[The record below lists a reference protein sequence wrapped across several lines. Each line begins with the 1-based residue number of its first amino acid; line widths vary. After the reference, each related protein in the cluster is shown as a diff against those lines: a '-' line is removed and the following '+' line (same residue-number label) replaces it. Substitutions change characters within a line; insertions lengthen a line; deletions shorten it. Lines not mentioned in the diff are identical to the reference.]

1 MLQDDSTQGIIN
13 AEAVFN
19 EQVKSG
25 SKLYMAAGNY
35 GLALAALMQ
44 KNPEKARQHLQ
55 EVRKV
60 VGEKAAT
67 QSLALNSLAIET
79 KLAAGQ
85 ATEAVRDAREA
96 VSRFPSS
103 RALAYQYANA
113 MFVARQYNDVVRYL
127 RKQVQMYKED
137 ATLRRQ
143 LAKVYDAQG
152 KKALMHIAM
161 AESYSLDGAYSAALE
176 QLELARK
183 CKDVT
188 FYDQSV
194 IDAYEREWKAIV
206 KEEMKK
212 R

>member
-1 MLQDDSTQGIIN
+1 M
-13 AEAVFN
+13 
-19 EQVKSG
+19 
-25 SKLYMAAGNY
+25 
-35 GLALAALMQ
+35 
-44 KNPEKARQHLQ
+44 
-55 EVRKV
+55 
-60 VGEKAAT
+60 GEKAAL
-67 QSLALNSLAIET
+67 QSLALSSLSIEI

-85 ATEAVRDAREA
+85 AAEAVRDAREA

-113 MFVARQYNDVVRYL
+113 MYQARQYNDVAHYL
-127 RKQVQMYKED
+127 RQQVRMYKED
-137 ATLRRQ
+137 AAVRQQ

-194 IDAYEREWKAIV
+194 IDAYEREWKEIV